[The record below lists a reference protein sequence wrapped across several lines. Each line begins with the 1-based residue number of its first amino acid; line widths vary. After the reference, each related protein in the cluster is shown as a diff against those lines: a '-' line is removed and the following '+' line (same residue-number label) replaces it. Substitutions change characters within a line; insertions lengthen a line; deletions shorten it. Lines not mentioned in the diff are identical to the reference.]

1 MQQTHKRPLTSGR
14 CAARIAQIVPFVSGD
29 RAISVVLMT
38 LPSDPVEPKARSRA
52 YRNAAAY
59 RNALVEH
66 GARVIEIRPGD
77 GAAGL
82 ASIDGV
88 LLTGGGD
95 LDPRHYGQSP
105 HPKAGAPDPARDDLE
120 LAVARAAIERN
131 VPILGICRGAQVL
144 GVALGGQL
152 VQDIG
157 SELPAPDEH
166 SSVAEGRT
174 ARHWVDLAPGSRLA
188 EPMRARRI
196 RVNSF
201 HHQANSVLAP
211 GVVRAA
217 WCADGVIEAIEAEG
231 ARFVVGVQWHPER
244 MWRRSP
250 RQRRLFAAFVE
261 ACRQVGEARARQGG

>member
-1 MQQTHKRPLTSGR
+1 
-14 CAARIAQIVPFVSGD
+14 
-29 RAISVVLMT
+29 MT
-38 LPSDPVEPKARSRA
+38 LPSDPAQPKARRRA
-52 YRNAAAY
+52 GRNAAAY
-59 RNALVEH
+59 RDALVEH
-66 GARVIEIRPGD
+66 GARVTEMRPGD
-77 GAAGL
+77 GAADVRG
-82 ASIDGV
+82 ICGV

-95 LDPRHYGQSP
+95 LDPRHYGQKP
-105 HPKAGAPDPARDDLE
+105 HPKAGTPDSARDDLE

-157 SELPAPDEH
+157 SELPAPEEH
-166 SSVAEGRT
+166 SSRATDRT
-174 ARHWVDLAPGSRLA
+174 ARHWVELAPGSRLA
-188 EPMRARRI
+188 EVMHGRRI

-217 WCADGVIEAIEAEG
+217 WCADGVTEAIEAEG

-250 RQRRLFAAFVE
+250 RQRRLFAAFFE
-261 ACRQVGEARARQGG
+261 ACRQAGEARARQGG